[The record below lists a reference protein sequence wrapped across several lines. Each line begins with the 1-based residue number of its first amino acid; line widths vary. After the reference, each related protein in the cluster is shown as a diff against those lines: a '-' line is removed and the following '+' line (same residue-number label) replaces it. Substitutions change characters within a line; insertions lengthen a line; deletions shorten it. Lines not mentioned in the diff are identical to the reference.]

1 MNSPPVTLQK
11 ALAAYGG
18 EAFWRVARSIRA
30 TVSTSG
36 LAFVLKWQKPFRRIG
51 VECGV
56 REPITR
62 LTPIDEAGNIGVLRQ
77 GDVFLEN
84 PSGSVIA
91 RRRNARSFSLTA
103 GAFSGGTAWIRLI
116 LRDTPC
122 GTTWSFRP
130 CCCGRTSTG
139 RRQARTVSWLAFP
152 KTSPRTAP
160 CRNSSSIPSRD
171 S

>member
-18 EAFWRVARSIRA
+18 EAFWRAARSVRA
-30 TVSTSG
+30 TISTSG

-91 RRRNARSFSLTA
+91 RRLIPYPAHRRVTPRKKDGPPA
-103 GAFSGGTAWIRLI
+103 GGPVLI
-116 LRDTPC
+116 DLVIHD
-122 GTTWSFRP
+122 WS
-130 CCCGRTSTG
+130 
-139 RRQARTVSWLAFP
+139 VSA
-152 KTSPRTAP
+152 
-160 CRNSSSIPSRD
+160 
-171 S
+171 